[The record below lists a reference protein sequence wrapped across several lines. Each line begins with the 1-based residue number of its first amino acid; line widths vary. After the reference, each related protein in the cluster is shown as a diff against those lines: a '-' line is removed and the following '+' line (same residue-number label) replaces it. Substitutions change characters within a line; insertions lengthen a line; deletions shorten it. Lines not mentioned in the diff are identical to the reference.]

1 MKKTMKKPSPPLFKG
16 RAFKGRV
23 KGSVKNRIKGP
34 VLAVLL
40 FLITLTCAHAGP
52 DTFGPPVEKIISL
65 GPVITKMIYM
75 LGGEAQLIANTTY
88 CVEPSAA
95 MHKEKIGTVMQ
106 INIERIISLEP
117 DMVIASSLTRQKQ
130 LDILR
135 RHGVRAIRLSNPK
148 NFSEICDVA
157 ARLGEMVG
165 KTKKSGEIISAAQKK
180 VEAIRQAVIGLKKR
194 SVFIQIGLKPLHT
207 TTKETFINEY
217 ISYSGGIN
225 IAENETSGIY
235 SREKVLGQNPDV
247 ILIATMGS
255 SKKGGE
261 MEKTRWMR
269 FSSLKASA
277 NHEIHVLDPEIVCSP
292 TPAIF
297 ARGLK
302 EIAALIHPEAFSSD
316 DDLKPPMKR
325 HP

>member
-1 MKKTMKKPSPPLFKG
+1 MKKTMMKKPSPPFFTG
-16 RAFKGRV
+16 RALKGRV
-23 KGSVKNRIKGP
+23 KG
-34 VLAVLL
+34 LALAALL

-52 DTFGPPVEKIISL
+52 DTFGPPVKRIISL
-65 GPVITKMIYM
+65 GPVVTKMIYM
-75 LGGEAQLIANTTY
+75 LGGEAKLIANTTY
-88 CVEPSAA
+88 CVEPPAA
-95 MHKEKIGTVMQ
+95 IHKEKIGTVMQ
-106 INIERIISLEP
+106 INIERIISLQP

-130 LDILR
+130 LGILR
-135 RHGVRAIRLSNPK
+135 RHGVRAIRLNNPK

-180 VEAIRQAVIGLKKR
+180 VETIRQAVIGLKKR

-207 TTKETFINEY
+207 TTQKTFINEY

-235 SREKVLGQNPDV
+235 SREKVLDQNPDV

-255 SKKGGE
+255 SKKSGE
-261 MEKTRWMR
+261 MEKTRWMG
-269 FSSLKASA
+269 FSSLKAAA

-292 TPAIF
+292 TPVIF
-297 ARGLK
+297 AKGLK
-302 EIAALIHPEAFSSD
+302 EIAALIHPAAFSPD
-316 DDLKPPMKR
+316 DDLKPPMNR